1 MLRSLLFSL
10 ALSCLAGPSFGQGTI
25 KIPRRHDKPPG
36 PALTPEQAIAKMTVP
51 EGFHVDL
58 VAAEPQLVNPTA
70 MTFDDRGR
78 IWVCESIE
86 YPRRS
91 PGEGKDR
98 IRILEDVDRD
108 GRVDKSTVFMDGLN
122 IPCGIA
128 IGHGPDPGS
137 VGVWISNAP
146 DILYAVDTDG
156 DDKADEVKTVV
167 TGWGR
172 TDTHELPNSLTW
184 GPDGWL
190 YGLNGVFNHSHVR
203 YAKDNP
209 NFDEKH
215 PGWKTTCCLWRIYP
229 RTWEFEL
236 YAEGTSNPWGIAFDP
251 EGEAF
256 VSACVI
262 DHLWHIAETGYYHRQ
277 GGPYPPHTWKIESIV
292 EHKHQKAAYCGLEYF
307 DSPAYPEEYR
317 NRLYMGNIHG
327 GCINV
332 DVLERKGS
340 TYFAKPNPDFLTA
353 NDAWFMPIDQRV
365 GPDGF
370 LYVLDWYDR
379 YHCYQDA
386 NADPAGIDR
395 LNGRIYRVRY
405 GGEKKPVPTFDL
417 TKKTDDELTTMLGE
431 PNVFYRR
438 KAQRILQER
447 NTKANAQRLLELV
460 TDESTPDKQQRHALF
475 ALMGHDL
482 HAHDMAWEVAGKLY
496 DPEDAFLGAWGIRCL
511 GLHVVRPFAFENGWD
526 DNFDLMLGG
535 YLVEAIEEKTVAPE
549 VRREALAVLG
559 ALAAKDA
566 PYSAYDEALAKAAVH
581 AGDDPLLGRLVWQNL
596 RPYVAHF
603 PNQADDVVAV
613 EGFVESPVGRELT
626 PRLVEWLLDR
636 DRLPEG
642 AVGAILDEAMSRG
655 SRSGAAGR
663 TLAVIAGRVQSGEL
677 KGNRLDVVRKQ
688 VAPVLAE
695 VLKGWDHPLAVDAAF
710 LSVSLGG
717 SGAAH
722 LRRLLVLEENPT
734 AQRLAAM
741 DALIAA
747 EDRHVVGAARVV
759 IGEPERNSR
768 EMRGAVVSALGRVDH
783 ATSPDVAE
791 VLLWA
796 YPKLEPELQPRAIEV
811 LVQRAA
817 WAKQLLAAIGEKKIP
832 ATALNLNQVR
842 SLLATED
849 EELVAAVA
857 KHWGTVRTGRDPK
870 REQKIAEWKTF
881 VREHPGDPFAGEK
894 VFAKVCGQ
902 CHTMYGKGAK
912 VGPDITLN
920 GRNSFDQLLSN
931 VFDPSL
937 VIGRAYQA
945 RTVVTTEGRVLN
957 GLLLEENEQRI
968 VLNMQGGKQETIPRD
983 QIEILKVSEVSLMP
997 EDLEKQLKP
1006 EEIADLF
1013 AYLVLD
1019 RPPKDPDA
1027 RMLPGVR
1034 VVEPRSTTKPE
1045 EFGEILAEVAPGF
1058 TTSAVGEGGLA
1069 LLAEHMGRS
1078 TVARTHPLSGE
1089 KPCVLSG
1096 TFDLPRDKT
1105 SKLLL
1110 SVAHH
1115 EKGDWRLVVRVDGE
1129 PVKTTLVGPKTTT
1142 NGWAEHSVDLS
1153 QFAGKRV
1160 KIELLNDPNDWSWEF
1175 AFWGRAAVVS
1185 E

>member
-1 MLRSLLFSL
+1 MFRQVVAASLV
-10 ALSCLAGPSFGQGTI
+10 LAGLVASSFGQGKI

-36 PALTPEQAIAKMTVP
+36 PALTPEQAVAKMTVP
-51 EGFHVDL
+51 DGFHVDL

-70 MTFDDRGR
+70 MCFDDRGR
-78 IWVCESIE
+78 IWVCESVE

-91 PGEGKDR
+91 PGKGKDR
-98 IRILEDVDRD
+98 IRILEDTDRD
-108 GRVDKSTVFMDGLN
+108 GRIDESTVFMDGLN

-128 IGHGPDPGS
+128 LGHG
-137 VGVWISNAP
+137 GVWISNAP
-146 DILYAVDTDG
+146 DILFVKDTDG
-156 DDKADEVKTVV
+156 DDRADEVQTVV

-215 PGWKTTCCLWRIYP
+215 PGWKTTCCMWRVHP

-292 EHKHQKAAYCGLEYF
+292 DHKHQKAAYCGLEYF
-307 DSPAYPEEYR
+307 DSPAYPDEYR
-317 NRLYMGNIHG
+317 DRLYMGNIHG

-332 DVLERKGS
+332 DVLEKRGS
-340 TYFAKPNPDFLTA
+340 TYHAKPAPDFLTA

-395 LNGRIYRVRY
+395 LHGRIYRVRY
-405 GGEKKPVPTFDL
+405 GDEKQPLPTFDL
-417 TKKTDDELTTMLGE
+417 TKKTDDELIEMLGD

-447 NTKANAQRLLELV
+447 NTKANAERLLEVVLAKE
-460 TDESTPDKQQRHALF
+460 TSEKQRRHALF
-475 ALMGHDL
+475 VLMGHDL
-482 HAHDMAWEVAGKLY
+482 HDHDIAWKVARAID
-496 DPEDAFLGAWGIRCL
+496 DPADPFLATWSIRCL
-511 GLHVVRPFAFENGWD
+511 GLHVVRPFAFEDGWD
-526 DNFDLMLGG
+526 DTYDLNLGTPLIDG
-535 YLVEAIEEKTVAPE
+535 LSEPDVHSD
-549 VRREALAVLG
+549 VRRAAVQVVGQLAR
-559 ALAAKDA
+559 KDA
-566 PYSAYDEALAKAAVH
+566 PYTAYSEALARAAVH
-581 AGDDPLLGRLVWQNL
+581 GGDDPLLGRLVWANL
-596 RPYVAHF
+596 VPYLEHF
-603 PNQADDVVAV
+603 PRQAGDFVATD
-613 EGFVESPVGRELT
+613 GLVESPVGREIT
-626 PRLVEWLLDR
+626 PRLVAWLLDR
-636 DRLPEG
+636 PRLPRA
-642 AVGAILDEAMSRG
+642 AVGEILREAINRG
-655 SRSGAAGR
+655 AKSGAAGR
-663 TLAVIAGRVQSGEL
+663 TLNEIADRVQSGEL
-677 KGNRLDVVRKQ
+677 KGDRLAAVRTQ
-688 VAPVLAE
+688 VAPVLTE
-695 VLKGWDHPLAVDAAF
+695 VLRQQGHPLASEAAF
-710 LSVSLGG
+710 LAVAWKDESALGVVRG
-717 SGAAH
+717 I
-722 LRRLLVLEENPT
+722 LVDGT
-734 AQRLAAM
+734 ANASKRLAALE
-741 DALIAA
+741 ALVAA
-747 EDRHVVGAARVV
+747 KDNGVLESVRTLLADPKSNSADLRAKVVA
-759 IGEPERNSR
+759 
-768 EMRGAVVSALGRVDH
+768 ALGRLDQ
-783 ATSPDVAE
+783 PEVAD
-791 VLLWA
+791 VLLSA
-796 YPKLEPELQPRAIEV
+796 YPSLEAELQPRAV
-811 LVQRAA
+811 DLLTQRTP
-817 WAKQLLAAIGEKKIP
+817 WAKSLLNAIGRKRVP
-832 ATALNLNQVR
+832 ANALNLNQVR
-842 SLLATED
+842 SLLATGD
-849 EELVAAVA
+849 EELAAAVNQ
-857 KHWGTVRTGRDPK
+857 HWGTVRTGRDPERAK
-870 REQKIAEWKTF
+870 KIAEWKTF
-881 VREHPGDPFAGEK
+881 VREHPGDPFVGEK
-894 VFAKVCGQ
+894 VFAKLCGQ
-902 CHTMYGKGAK
+902 CHTMHGKGAK

-957 GLLLEENEQRI
+957 GLLLEENDQRV

-983 QIEILKVSEVSLMP
+983 EIEVLKVSDVSLMP

-1006 EEIADLF
+1006 AEIADLF

-1019 RPPKDPDA
+1019 KHPTDPEA

-1045 EFGEILAEVAPGF
+1045 EFPEILTEVAPGF
-1058 TTSAVGEGGLA
+1058 ATKAVGEGGLA
-1069 LLAEHMGRS
+1069 LLAEHLGRS
-1078 TVARTHPLSGE
+1078 TVVRTHPLDRG
-1089 KPCVLSG
+1089 KPCVLTG
-1096 TFDLPRDKT
+1096 TFELPKEKR

-1115 EKGDWRLVVRVDGE
+1115 PEGDWRLVVKIDGK
-1129 PVKTTLVGPKTTT
+1129 PVATHVVGKKTTT
-1142 NGWAEHSVDLS
+1142 DGWAEHVVDL
-1153 QFAGKRV
+1153 QPYAGRTV
-1160 KIELLNDPNDWSWEF
+1160 RIDLLNDPNDWAWEF
-1175 AFWGRAAVVS
+1175 AYWGRAAVVS